1 MRFCG
6 VWLELRGFAQKRQC
20 LCGLLLYAVQTTQKQ
35 IRAEVVRV
43 ELKGVMKFFHRLRD
57 AVAPL
62 VDYRQIKAQLG
73 RFRTARDGGL
83 KFRGR
88 IGPLLGFDERS
99 AQLIM
104 GEGIFWE
111 FRDGFSEQRNGFVVL
126 LQVKVGLAQ
135 FEVCQIRAWLFL
147 DDLFKFGH
155 DVLIFSIL
163 SFEQGLVEQIR
174 NFDFVLGISAAR
186 FCPIRG
192 MPNSCLAL
200 P

>member
-1 MRFCG
+1 
-6 VWLELRGFAQKRQC
+6 
-20 LCGLLLYAVQTTQKQ
+20 
-35 IRAEVVRV
+35 
-43 ELKGVMKFFHRLRD
+43 MKFFHRLRD

-62 VDYRQIKAQLG
+62 VDYSQIKAQLG

-186 FCPIRG
+186 FFLARG
-192 MPNSCLAL
+192 STGVRGQISERSQALRLLWIQVRLRASRSARLAAKL
-200 P
+200 I